1 MSPDEVKALEDKLD
15 SIAGDVKE
23 IRTVLLG
30 VPNTDDKG
38 VVGKVNDVCD
48 NHVALKNKVYLAV
61 GLLAGSGILTGT
73 GVGIWQAVK

>member
-1 MSPDEVKALEDKLD
+1 MSPDDIKALEDKID
-15 SIAGDVKE
+15 SMAIDVKE

-30 VPNTDDKG
+30 VPDTDDKG

-73 GVGIWQAVK
+73 RVGIWQAVK